1 MSLIL
6 DALKKSE
13 AERQRGMP
21 PTLHAHFS
29 APRRAR
35 RTPWVAGAG
44 AVLLVAGLAGSGLW
58 LARGRVDAGPQG
70 AEGQLAS
77 AGTTMLDDQARA
89 AANPPSPALAQSLAA
104 ADGLPDEAAVAM
116 VPVAAPPPAAA
127 ESAFG
132 GVAGDGA
139 GGTVSGGGLPLPQRA
154 MLYTPTVTPA
164 PDSAAVQPAPVAT
177 PPVPVDVPAPV
188 ATTSTMPAEVAALP
202 PPPPQSSPEAAA
214 MPVVTA
220 DPPAPAAVAV
230 AVASSK
236 PEEVLPNVFQLP
248 YTTRKDLPKLEL
260 SMHVFSPDAS
270 ERFIVLNG
278 KRYTLE
284 TPAPGPELSLL
295 DIVADGAVLEFR
307 GQRFLLPRQTY

>member
-35 RTPWVAGAG
+35 RAPWVAGAG
-44 AVLLVAGLAGSGLW
+44 AVLLVAGLAGSWMW
-58 LARGRVDAGPQG
+58 LARGRVDAGLDSP
-70 AEGQLAS
+70 EGQVAS
-77 AGTTMLDDQARA
+77 AGAAMVGEDARVANAQPEAMPLPDQA
-89 AANPPSPALAQSLAA
+89 S
-104 ADGLPDEAAVAM
+104 GELPVDTAVNMA
-116 VPVAAPPPAAA
+116 PVAAAGTTEI

-132 GVAGDGA
+132 GVAGGGA
-139 GGTVSGGGLPLPQRA
+139 GGTVSGGGLPVPQRA

-164 PDSAAVQPAPVAT
+164 PETAAADPAPVAA
-177 PPVPVDVPAPV
+177 PPVPAAVPAPV
-188 ATTSTMPAEVAALP
+188 VDPPGMPAQATAP
-202 PPPPQSSPEAAA
+202 PPMPEPPMPVYAAA
-214 MPVVTA
+214 
-220 DPPAPAAVAV
+220 PATAAVGTP
-230 AVASSK
+230 SK

-248 YTTRKDLPKLEL
+248 YATRKDLPKLEL